1 MKLENEELLLSYI
14 KNEEELI
21 QIITDSKNSF
31 ESWKQ
36 VVDMWKKVKKEIMM
50 ILIVSLMFFIFALLQ
65 ELVQIFTFF
74 FFLLAAL
81 LTFVVLSCLLIE
93 NYRPNSWLDFT
104 SYKNIE
110 RINSFL
116 ESENSNI
123 KISDTNI
130 KANMF
135 RNQKKIKYTF
145 ITDVQKKRYLLE
157 EDNE

>member
-1 MKLENEELLLSYI
+1 MKLENEELLLSYL

-21 QIITDSKNSF
+21 QIIIDSKNSF

-65 ELVQIFTFF
+65 ELVQIFKFF

>member
-1 MKLENEELLLSYI
+1 MKLENEELLLSYL

-21 QIITDSKNSF
+21 QIIIDSKNSF

-65 ELVQIFTFF
+65 ELVQIFTIF

>member
-1 MKLENEELLLSYI
+1 MKLENEELLLSYL

-21 QIITDSKNSF
+21 QIIIDSKNSF

-50 ILIVSLMFFIFALLQ
+50 IPIVSLMFFIFALLQ

>member
-1 MKLENEELLLSYI
+1 MKLENEELLLSYL

-21 QIITDSKNSF
+21 QIIIDSKNSF

-81 LTFVVLSCLLIE
+81 LTLL
-93 NYRPNSWLDFT
+93 Y
-104 SYKNIE
+104 
-110 RINSFL
+110 
-116 ESENSNI
+116 
-123 KISDTNI
+123 
-130 KANMF
+130 
-135 RNQKKIKYTF
+135 
-145 ITDVQKKRYLLE
+145 
-157 EDNE
+157 

>member
-1 MKLENEELLLSYI
+1 MKLENEELLLSYL

-21 QIITDSKNSF
+21 QIIIDSKNSF

-74 FFLLAAL
+74 LFLLAAL

>member
-1 MKLENEELLLSYI
+1 MKLENEELLLSYL

-21 QIITDSKNSF
+21 QIIIDSKNSF

-50 ILIVSLMFFIFALLQ
+50 ILIVSLMFFIFALLK
-65 ELVQIFTFF
+65 ELVQIFTLF